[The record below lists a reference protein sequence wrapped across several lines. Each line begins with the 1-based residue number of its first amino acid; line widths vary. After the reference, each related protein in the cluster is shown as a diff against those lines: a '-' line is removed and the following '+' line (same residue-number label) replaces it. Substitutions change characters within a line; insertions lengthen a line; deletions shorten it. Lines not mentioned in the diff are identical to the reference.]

1 MRPRPNRSSWRPGV
15 AACVAALVV
24 TAGLAVACSA
34 NSASSGT
41 STTVSRG
48 SASSDAGL
56 VSGGAPAAPAPQAT
70 SSGTGASS
78 TGIAKLIVVNKTLRI
93 ETASVD
99 RTIARI
105 RVLAARYGGDV
116 ADLQVSTKADQTV
129 TAPTPDTSSGSSSGS
144 SPSGAL
150 QAYVVVRVPVAQY
163 PAFTAQ
169 ATGLGKVLFQSES
182 AQDVTQKHVDMKA
195 RLDNLKSEESSLR
208 EMFRRAGSV
217 KDMLLVEQELA
228 RVQGDIESLQGQI
241 DYIENQAALAT
252 VTIEM
257 AEPQAI
263 VSPGGTDWGVGAA
276 VTKSVRAFVDT
287 LNILIELLGP
297 LLALVLFI
305 VVPIGLIV
313 WAIVVVRRR
322 LRAARRGVGATDTT
336 VRTRD

>member
-1 MRPRPNRSSWRPGV
+1 
-15 AACVAALVV
+15 
-24 TAGLAVACSA
+24 
-34 NSASSGT
+34 
-41 STTVSRG
+41 
-48 SASSDAGL
+48 
-56 VSGGAPAAPAPQAT
+56 
-70 SSGTGASS
+70 
-78 TGIAKLIVVNKTLRI
+78 
-93 ETASVD
+93 
-99 RTIARI
+99 
-105 RVLAARYGGDV
+105 
-116 ADLQVSTKADQTV
+116 
-129 TAPTPDTSSGSSSGS
+129 
-144 SPSGAL
+144 
-150 QAYVVVRVPVAQY
+150 
-163 PAFTAQ
+163 
-169 ATGLGKVLFQSES
+169 
-182 AQDVTQKHVDMKA
+182 
-195 RLDNLKSEESSLR
+195 
-208 EMFRRAGSV
+208 MFRRAGSV